1 MTIEGLDIAALVD
14 ALGVPAVLLLG
25 MVFLFL
31 KYPPK
36 SSATVDGELL
46 TEVRRLS
53 QAVEAL
59 AGLVETQKDLTEKMQ
74 DISLII
80 ARLEGRLSR

>member
-1 MTIEGLDIAALVD
+1 MTIDGLDIAALVD

-36 SSATVDGELL
+36 PSATVDGELL

-53 QAVEAL
+53 QAVESL

>member
-1 MTIEGLDIAALVD
+1 MTIDGLDITALVE
-14 ALGVPAVLLLG
+14 AGYVPALLLLG
-25 MVFLFL
+25 TVFVLL
-31 KYPPK
+31 KYPPRP
-36 SSATVDGELL
+36 SATVDGELL
-46 TEVRRLS
+46 KEVRRLS
-53 QAVEAL
+53 QSVEAL